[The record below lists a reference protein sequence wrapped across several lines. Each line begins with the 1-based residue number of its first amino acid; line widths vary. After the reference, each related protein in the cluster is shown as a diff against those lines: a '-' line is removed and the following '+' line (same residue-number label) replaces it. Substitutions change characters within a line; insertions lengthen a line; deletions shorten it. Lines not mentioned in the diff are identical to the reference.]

1 MHKSI
6 KKIIVLCLGTKE
18 FNNSLNEIKD
28 FLDFNIVFIDNL
40 SKDLISD
47 KYSSLLID
55 SDFLSDLTV
64 KYLNAIDNKP
74 KLLISSSKNFTKFK
88 YTENILRPINI
99 YDINK
104 KIIKLD
110 SQKRFIYNSTIKIKD
125 YILDKN
131 EKKLKKNSAFI
142 IITEKEIQLL
152 ELLFKKKIR
161 LPKKQIQKE
170 VWQYSTDAD
179 THTVETHIYR
189 LRKKIFDK
197 FKDSNLI
204 SNNKDGYTI

>member
-1 MHKSI
+1 M
-6 KKIIVLCLGTKE
+6 GTKE

>member
-1 MHKSI
+1 M
-6 KKIIVLCLGTKE
+6 GTKE

-28 FLDFNIVFIDNL
+28 FLDFNIVFVDNL

-55 SDFLSDLTV
+55 SDFLSDIAV
-64 KYLNAIDNKP
+64 KYLNTIDNKP
-74 KLLISSSKNFTKFK
+74 KLLISSSKSFTKFK
-88 YTENILRPINI
+88 YTENIPRPINI

-131 EKKLKKNSAFI
+131 EKKLKKNRAFI

-197 FKDSNLI
+197 FKDSSLI
-204 SNNKDGYTI
+204 LNNKDGYTI

>member
-1 MHKSI
+1 M
-6 KKIIVLCLGTKE
+6 GTKE

-55 SDFLSDLTV
+55 SDFLSDIAV
-64 KYLNAIDNKP
+64 KYLNTIDNKP
-74 KLLISSSKNFTKFK
+74 KLLISSSKSFTKFK
-88 YTENILRPINI
+88 YTENIPRPINI

-110 SQKRFIYNSTIKIKD
+110 SHKRFIYNSTIKIKD

>member
-1 MHKSI
+1 M
-6 KKIIVLCLGTKE
+6 GTKE

-55 SDFLSDLTV
+55 SDFLSDIAV
-64 KYLNAIDNKP
+64 KYLNTIDNKP
-74 KLLISSSKNFTKFK
+74 KLLISSSKSFTKFK
-88 YTENILRPINI
+88 YTENIPRPINI

>member
-179 THTVETHIYR
+179 THTVETLIYR
-189 LRKKIFDK
+189 FRKKIFDK
-197 FKDSNLI
+197 FIDSNLI